1 MVLVWLSSSVAS
13 SFFSARRETGEI
25 EVAHQIGGVLRGAF
39 KIDAQA
45 NFMQLA
51 GAGEQLA
58 AERFQ
63 LPGIVQLIHQMRCE
77 LGYTLG
83 LLGVD
88 HEAALNIAQRT
99 ATDILI
105 DGQMQHAVNQAF
117 TERTAREVIH

>member
-1 MVLVWLSSSVAS
+1 M
-13 SFFSARRETGEI
+13 
-25 EVAHQIGGVLRGAF
+25 RG
-39 KIDAQA
+39 
-45 NFMQLA
+45 
-51 GAGEQLA
+51 
-58 AERFQ
+58 
-63 LPGIVQLIHQMRCE
+63 E

-117 TERTAREVIH
+117 TERTAREGHTLNIQFAEDGDKYGQPAGENQRSF